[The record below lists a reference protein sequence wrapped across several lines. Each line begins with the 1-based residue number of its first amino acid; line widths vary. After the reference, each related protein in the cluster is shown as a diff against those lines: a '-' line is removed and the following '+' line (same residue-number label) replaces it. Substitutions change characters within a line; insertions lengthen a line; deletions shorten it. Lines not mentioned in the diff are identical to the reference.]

1 MDLYF
6 SIDQEYLIQKLGAQH
21 KQIEKDQSD
30 IRQYRQ
36 ESEGIIKKIKEIE
49 TG

>member
-1 MDLYF
+1 M
-6 SIDQEYLIQKLGAQH
+6 QKLGAQQ

-49 TG
+49 TGFVKIFES